1 MRISAPF
8 ITSFIFISQL
18 YQALTHPGLS
28 DTDWIDD
35 PYGEE
40 LILSDNSRKSQSEY
54 SHVRVSR
61 SIEDILNKEL
71 PEKVPD
77 YPKSE
82 ISEALA
88 QSPVLKDLFQR
99 IQVPRFSNRQA
110 YDESS
115 DGLKTV
121 CEMEPSTRYPAKMMN
136 LRKEEKYIVNH
147 EGFYQPVYVEVCK
160 PDIICSVNKSA
171 TSSQFPETHISTCKQ
186 KYTVQ
191 RLVAYKSE
199 KKSIVVEEFRV
210 PCACVCV
217 VEKKTRDRF
226 LSEEEE
232 D

>member
-160 PDIICSVNKSA
+160 QNKSA
-171 TSSQFPETHISTCKQ
+171 LMDSLFPSITSQCEQ
-186 KYTVQ
+186 KYIAQSLYVKGEG
-191 RLVAYKSE
+191 KSL
-199 KKSIVVEEFRV
+199 RV
-210 PCACVCV
+210 DQFNIPCACICTV
-217 VEKKTRDRF
+217 KPK
-226 LSEEEE
+226 S
-232 D
+232 